1 LLLLLLLLLLIII
14 ITDKYII
21 FNLECQ
27 RFVLRKPSL
36 SISEKGVI
44 SVQAA
49 LYGRADTDTCSEGRP
64 SRVTTAPIY
73 VLLRCDGK
81 KECEINIRDVATPDP
96 CVGTFKYLD
105 TNYTCLPAIHVVA
118 CEGSLAHLFCGQ
130 VISVYGA
137 DYGRR
142 DETTCSYRRFS
153 FQTRNTLCSGP
164 TNKVAELCNGKN
176 RCTFR
181 VGSSLF
187 GDPCRNTYKYLELAY
202 VCESTPCTSS
212 SATRGA
218 LISVQ
223 AALYG
228 RADTDTCSE
237 GRPVGQLT
245 NTTCSQPGTEDLVK
259 TRCDGKKE
267 CEINIRDV
275 ATPDPC
281 VGTFK
286 YLDTNYT
293 CLPASQS
300 TVTLKQPH
308 RL

>member
-1 LLLLLLLLLLIII
+1 ERV
-14 ITDKYII
+14 TTCESP
-21 FNLECQ
+21 FN
-27 RFVLRKPSL
+27 VHHLRC
-36 SISEKGVI
+36 EKGVI

-64 SRVTTAPIY
+64 VGQLTNTTCSQPGTNKVPCNNCSHLCSTQI
-73 VLLRCDGK
+73 
-81 KECEINIRDVATPDP
+81 DVATPDP

-105 TNYTCLPAIHVVA
+105 TNYTCLPASQSTT
-118 CEGSLAHLFCGQ
+118 SLF

-202 VCESTPCTSS
+202 VCECT
-212 SATRGA
+212 
-218 LISVQ
+218 
-223 AALYG
+223 
-228 RADTDTCSE
+228 
-237 GRPVGQLT
+237 
-245 NTTCSQPGTEDLVK
+245 
-259 TRCDGKKE
+259 
-267 CEINIRDV
+267 
-275 ATPDPC
+275 
-281 VGTFK
+281 F
-286 YLDTNYT
+286 
-293 CLPASQS
+293 
-300 TVTLKQPH
+300 
-308 RL
+308 

>member
-1 LLLLLLLLLLIII
+1 MQHFTASTILLLAATCSLM
-14 ITDKYII
+14 TTAAAVERVTTCESP
-21 FNLECQ
+21 FN
-27 RFVLRKPSL
+27 VHHLRC
-36 SISEKGVI
+36 EKGVI

-64 SRVTTAPIY
+64 VGQLTNTACSQPGTEDL
-73 VLLRCDGK
+73 VKTRCDGK

-118 CEGSLAHLFCGQ
+118 CEGSLAHLFCAEGQ

-142 DETTCSYRRFS
+142 DETTCSYRRPS
-153 FQTRNTLCSGP
+153 SQTRNTLCSGP

-202 VCESTPCTSS
+202 VCE
-212 SATRGA
+212 
-218 LISVQ
+218 
-223 AALYG
+223 Y
-228 RADTDTCSE
+228 
-237 GRPVGQLT
+237 PVIVPYEHY
-245 NTTCSQPGTEDLVK
+245 SPE
-259 TRCDGKKE
+259 
-267 CEINIRDV
+267 
-275 ATPDPC
+275 
-281 VGTFK
+281 
-286 YLDTNYT
+286 
-293 CLPASQS
+293 
-300 TVTLKQPH
+300 
-308 RL
+308 

>member
-1 LLLLLLLLLLIII
+1 MLLLLLLLLLIII

-153 FQTRNTLCSGP
+153 FQTRNTLCSV
-164 TNKVAELCNGKN
+164 TLLFIHRCNGKN

-202 VCESTPCTSS
+202 VCEFHVVACEGSLAHLFC
-212 SATRGA
+212 GQV
-218 LISVQ
+218 ISVYG
-223 AALYG
+223 ADYG
-228 RADTDTCSE
+228 RRDE
-237 GRPVGQLT
+237 
-245 NTTCSQPGTEDLVK
+245 TTCSYRRFSFQ
-259 TRCDGKKE
+259 TRNTLCSGPTNK
-267 CEINIRDV
+267 V
-275 ATPDPC
+275 AEVGSSLFGDPC
-281 VGTFK
+281 RNTYK
-286 YLDTNYT
+286 YLELAYVCECTF
-293 CLPASQS
+293 
-300 TVTLKQPH
+300 
-308 RL
+308 

>member
-1 LLLLLLLLLLIII
+1 MMMIIVIVIII
-14 ITDKYII
+14 II
-21 FNLECQ
+21 NNNNHRQCQ

-36 SISEKGVI
+36 SISEKGV
-44 SVQAA
+44 
-49 LYGRADTDTCSEGRP
+49 
-64 SRVTTAPIY
+64 
-73 VLLRCDGK
+73 
-81 KECEINIRDVATPDP
+81 
-96 CVGTFKYLD
+96 
-105 TNYTCLPAIHVVA
+105 
-118 CEGSLAHLFCGQ
+118 
-130 VISVYGA
+130 
-137 DYGRR
+137 
-142 DETTCSYRRFS
+142 
-153 FQTRNTLCSGP
+153 
-164 TNKVAELCNGKN
+164 
-176 RCTFR
+176 
-181 VGSSLF
+181 
-187 GDPCRNTYKYLELAY
+187 
-202 VCESTPCTSS
+202 
-212 SATRGA
+212 
-218 LISVQ
+218 ISVQ

-300 TVTLKQPH
+300 TGSLAHLFCAEGQVISVYGADYGRRDETTCSYRRFSFQTRNTLCSGPTNKVAELYAYKTCWFQHTDVATPDPCVGTFKYLDTNYTCLPAIHVVNVTLISLLCFPPSAEGQVISVYGADYGRRDETTCSYRRFSFQTRNTLCSGPTNKVAECNGKNRCTFRVGSSLFGDPC
-308 RL
+308 RNTYKYLELAYVCEFVTILL